1 MNRPAPARELAIA
14 FAAYLLLALAVSWPL
29 ARDFTSRLI
38 GEIAFDQRNT
48 LWIFWHVEQAL
59 VGREPWFSTNLLYYP
74 HGVSTL
80 INAVG
85 PLSGIFALPFSPWGP
100 IAAYNG
106 AMLVGLAASGWCMY
120 LLARH
125 GAALPFSASLF
136 AGAVFLIWPIHLSGL
151 YGHIEK
157 VFTGLLPLSLL
168 AGLRAYDP
176 ERARAWLAAPAAVLL
191 IALLHHGNQFLFA
204 MIGLVLLAGSELA
217 ARRRAAWRPVAARVL
232 AAGALALVVT
242 APLTIAM
249 AIAARDPSFFVT
261 VSDYSAYYSPDLLQL
276 AAPSIHQAALGP
288 LFYPAYQDV
297 MADFTRRSVLASLT
311 ARDGWYGSG
320 VETAVTIPLSCL
332 ALAATAAIGRRREA
346 GRYLLL
352 AGVFTLLALGPTLR
366 VAGSAVAMLPYAWL
380 MRAPG
385 FEVMRT
391 PGRFMMMASVG
402 FALAAAAG
410 LAPLIGRPRRRWA
423 AIAVT
428 LLVLVECWPRPWPQQ
443 TPLPVPAFYERIA
456 QESDAYAVLDL
467 PPAYQS
473 GSLASAYQYYQLTHR
488 KPIAWGYLSRPFLT
502 YPVPGLVGILDPR
515 APDPIGTRARLAEL
529 GYRYVVW
536 HKRHAEL
543 FESHESRDNQPSI
556 ETRTNAFLAE
566 AFAGE
571 QPIADDELVT
581 VYRID
586 RPSP

>member
-14 FAAYLLLALAVSWPL
+14 FAVFVLLALAVSWPL
-29 ARDFTSRLI
+29 ARNFTTRLV
-38 GEIAFDQRNT
+38 GETAFDQRNT

-59 VGREPWFSTNLLYYP
+59 VGHEPWFRTDYLYYP

-85 PLSGIFALPFSPWGP
+85 PLSGIVALPFSAWGP

-106 AMLVGLAASGWCMY
+106 TMLLGLAASGWCMY
-120 LLARH
+120 LLARR
-125 GAALPFSASLF
+125 GTTLSFAASLF
-136 AGAVFLIWPIHLSGL
+136 AGAVFMMWPIHLSGL

-176 ERARAWLAAPAAVLL
+176 ARARGWLAAPAAVLL
-191 IALLHHGNQFLFA
+191 VSLLHHGNQFLFA
-204 MIGLVLLAGSELA
+204 VLGLVLLAGSELV
-217 ARRRAAWRPVAARVL
+217 ARRRAEWRPVAFRVI
-232 AAGALALVVT
+232 ASGALAIAIT
-242 APLTIAM
+242 APLTVAM
-249 AIAARDPSFFVT
+249 ALVASDPSFFVA
-261 VSDYSAYYSPDLLQL
+261 VGDYSSYYAPDLLQL

-288 LFYPAYQDV
+288 LFYPAYDEV
-297 MADFTRRSVLASLT
+297 LLDFTRRSALASLT

-332 ALAATAAIGRRREA
+332 ALAAVAAIARRREA

-352 AGVFTLLALGPTLR
+352 AGIFTLLALGPRLR
-366 VAGSAVAMLPYAWL
+366 VAGTEVATLPYAWL
-380 MRAPG
+380 MGAPG

-391 PGRFMMMASVG
+391 PGRFMMMASIG
-402 FALAAAAG
+402 FAIAAACGWAR
-410 LAPLIGRPRRRWA
+410 LTEHTRLRWA
-423 AIAVT
+423 AMAAT
-428 LLVLVECWPRPWPQQ
+428 LLVLIECWPRPWPQQ
-443 TPLPVPAFYERIA
+443 MPLPVPAFYERIA
-456 QESDAYAVLDL
+456 HETEPYAVLDL
-467 PPAYQS
+467 PSAYLN
-473 GSLASAYQYYQLTHR
+473 GSFASAYEYYQLTHR
-488 KPIAWGYLSRPFLT
+488 KPIAWGYLSRPFMT
-502 YPVPGLVGILDPR
+502 FPVSGLDGILDPR
-515 APDPIGTRARLAEL
+515 APDPIGTRARLADL

-543 FESHESRDNQPSI
+543 FESHEARENLPPVDA
-556 ETRTNAFLAE
+556 RTNAFLAR

-586 RPSP
+586 SHSP